1 MTHHDKAILL
11 CLSGLDT
18 EEFIRHVAQHL
29 SEKSKLILLYV
40 IDTRAHE
47 ERGYSTTPLDPS
59 VLEAESPA
67 AELEHGITV
76 AEELEAQEVL
86 NLAESKL
93 LQLGFGPHA
102 TARQIR
108 KGRPEREIIDVT
120 QQPELNIGMVVIG
133 SNYKRGL
140 KTGPGPLSIGRVAR
154 YVVEHSGCD
163 VLLLR

>member
-1 MTHHDKAILL
+1 MMHHQNEAVLL

-18 EEFIRHVAQHL
+18 EDFIRHVAQHL
-29 SEKSKLILLYV
+29 HEKSKLILLYV
-40 IDTRAHE
+40 IDTRAQD
-47 ERGYSTTPLDPS
+47 ERGYGTGPLDPS
-59 VLEAESPA
+59 LVEPEAQPA
-67 AELEHGITV
+67 EHGTTT

-154 YVVEHSGCD
+154 YVVEHSSCD

>member
-1 MTHHDKAILL
+1 MTHRNGAILL
-11 CLSGLDT
+11 CLGGLDT
-18 EEFIRHVAQHL
+18 EEFIRHIAGHL
-29 SEKSKLILLYV
+29 HEKSRIILLYV
-40 IDTRAHE
+40 IDTRGRDDSGH
-47 ERGYSTTPLDPS
+47 GTGPLDPAL
-59 VLEAESPA
+59 VEGEAPPI
-67 AELEHGITV
+67 EHGVTSD
-76 AEELEAQEVL
+76 EELEAQEVL
-86 NLAESKL
+86 NTAELNL
-93 LQLGFGPHA
+93 LRLGFSPHA

-120 QQPELNIGMVVIG
+120 QQPDLDVSLVVIG

>member
-1 MTHHDKAILL
+1 MMHHQNEAILL

-18 EEFIRHVAQHL
+18 EAFIRHVAQHL
-29 SEKSKLILLYV
+29 HEKRRLILLYV
-40 IDTRAHE
+40 IDTRAHD
-47 ERGYSTTPLDPS
+47 ERGYGTGPLDPAA
-59 VLEAESPA
+59 VETEAQPN
-67 AELEHGITV
+67 EHGITA

-86 NLAESKL
+86 NMAESKL
-93 LQLGFGPHA
+93 LRLGFGPHA

-120 QQPELNIGMVVIG
+120 EQPDLNIGLVVIG

-140 KTGPGPLSIGRVAR
+140 KTGPGPHSIGRVSR